1 MSRRARI
8 AALFRELAD
17 AFEAEDAAESE
28 ETAKPRRKRPA
39 VLAAPPDPRVH
50 VDEVSRARARRILRG
65 QGIA

>member
-17 AFEAEDAAESE
+17 AFEAEDTAEPIE
-28 ETAKPRRKRPA
+28 AAKPRRKRPV
-39 VLAAPPDPRVH
+39 VLAAPPDPSVT